1 MINTPASHSRRRT
14 TLGER
19 VFVIVGAGLAL
30 AATAASLGVGVG
42 IRFIGPLWM
51 AALAW
56 TAAASLTGAL

>member
-1 MINTPASHSRRRT
+1 MINTPASHSGRRT

-19 VFVIVGAGLAL
+19 VFVIAGAGLAL
-30 AATAASLGVGVG
+30 AATAASLGVG

-51 AALAW
+51 SALAW